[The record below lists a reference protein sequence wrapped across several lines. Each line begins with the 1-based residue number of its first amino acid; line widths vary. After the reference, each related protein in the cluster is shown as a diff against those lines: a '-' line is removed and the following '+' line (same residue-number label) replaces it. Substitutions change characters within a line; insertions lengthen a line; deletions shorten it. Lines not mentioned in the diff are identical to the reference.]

1 MLNDKQIENLLTNL
15 CKKVM
20 ASLQNGKEPKD
31 VLDFAHKVTTEIKA
45 ASKETVA
52 KKACYPEGNYL
63 VVDAACSKNPGPV
76 EYRGVFMPS
85 GEEYFRV
92 LPFEGTNNLGEFLA
106 IVHGLA
112 KMEQDNISI
121 PIYSDSQIAISW
133 VTKKVCK
140 TDWEKYDLW
149 GSKPLAD
156 RALKWLMTHSFTPP
170 KKWETKKWGEIP
182 ADYGRK

>member
-1 MLNDKQIENLLTNL
+1 MLNDQQIENLLKTV
-15 CKKVM
+15 CYKVIK
-20 ASLQNGKEPKD
+20 SLEHGKDPRD
-31 VLDFAHKVTTEIKA
+31 VLDFMHRMITNIKK
-45 ASKETVA
+45 SSNESIQR
-52 KKACYPEGNYL
+52 KACYPEGNYL

-112 KMEQDNISI
+112 QMEKDNINL

-156 RALKWLMTHSFTPP
+156 RAINWLMTHSYTPP
-170 KKWETKKWGEIP
+170 NKWETKRWGEIP